1 MSDHE
6 FAVLKIDTNGL
17 ERKSASIEALF
28 VVPKKDRMALRK
40 IATRSSASDC
50 QMKIRI
56 TL

>member
-1 MSDHE
+1 
-6 FAVLKIDTNGL
+6 VLKIDTNGL